1 MIPDVPSLAEFVK
14 GYGLESQLGVLGPAG
29 LPPEIVNTLSNAIKA
44 ALESPEVR
52 EKLSAGGTRTIKWT
66 TGKEYGEVIG
76 DNLKKYEQAVR
87 LANIRPE

>member
-1 MIPDVPSLAEFVK
+1 M
-14 GYGLESQLGVLGPAG
+14 
-29 LPPEIVNTLSNAIKA
+29 NTLSNAIKA

-66 TGKEYGEVIG
+66 TGKEYGEVIS